1 MTETEAELATAARG
15 GNRAA
20 LNELIQR
27 LYKPICALA
36 YRLLGR
42 REDPREVAQE
52 TFSRVAR
59 HLDHYETG
67 RPFSA
72 WVFAIAANL
81 CRNRLRRGREAL
93 ALDAAEEAELGIELP
108 PDRRAL
114 HLENRD
120 RVNRA
125 LDSLPYD
132 LKVVVVLHF
141 QQDVPLGDVADALG
155 ISRNAVGIRL
165 FRALKILRQR
175 LKE

>member
-1 MTETEAELATAARG
+1 MAETESDLALAARS

-36 YRLLGR
+36 FRLLGR
-42 REDPREVAQE
+42 REDPREIAQE

-59 HLDHYETG
+59 HIHEYEPG
-67 RPFSA
+67 KRFSA

-81 CRNRLRRGREAL
+81 CRNRVRARDPKALEA
-93 ALDAAEEAELGIELP
+93 APEAELGIDLP

-120 RVNRA
+120 RVNDA
-125 LDSLPYD
+125 LDSLPED
-132 LKVVVVLHF
+132 LRLVVVLHL
-141 QQDVPLGDVADALG
+141 QQDVPLADVADALG